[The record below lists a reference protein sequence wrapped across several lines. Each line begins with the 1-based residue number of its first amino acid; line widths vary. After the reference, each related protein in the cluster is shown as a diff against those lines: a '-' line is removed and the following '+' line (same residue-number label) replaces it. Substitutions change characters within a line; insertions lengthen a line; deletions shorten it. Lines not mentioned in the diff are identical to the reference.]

1 MVVLIKIQ
9 IFFLAA
15 AGIYAYQGSEE
26 TEGLIPYN
34 LEMRDKPTKTTN
46 DSLSALLNSNNQG
59 KKKVSL
65 TPKELAHLIAS
76 SLIQSLIRPRMF
88 SDSGNV
94 QLDMG
99 DENISADV
107 MLDERE
113 AEELIKEAS
122 DLDLL
127 Q

>member
-9 IFFLAA
+9 IFCLAA
-15 AGIYAYQGSEE
+15 AGIFAYQGSEE
-26 TEGLIPYN
+26 NERLIPYN
-34 LEMRDKPTKTTN
+34 LRDKPTKANN

-76 SLIQSLIRPRMF
+76 SLIHSLRPRMF
-88 SDSGNV
+88 SDSDPQFDTAEENV
-94 QLDMG
+94 SS
-99 DENISADV
+99 EV
-107 MLDERE
+107 MLDEGE
-113 AEELIKEAS
+113 AEKLIQQAS